1 MALRNKK
8 IKIMLSTLA
17 IAGIIISSNS
27 NITYAYNEL
36 SKESISTQRNIENKS
51 YKVSNKTTAMKED
64 GSVSTSEH
72 GQQTV
77 RNCIANET
85 LIEEVDG
92 KIYATY
98 EFTESLYSMLENI
111 RISIDGVETSYDKND
126 DREYRVELNSI
137 DSEVLIIVKAGP
149 HDTYMKIDLE
159 LPENEE
165 VKSYTMSNKTT
176 AMKEDGSIS
185 TSEHGQ
191 QMVRNCISNET
202 LIEEVGGKIYA
213 TYEFTESLYSM
224 FSNIRISVDGVE
236 ASYNKNDDRKYRV
249 ELNSI
254 DSEVLIIVKAGPH
267 DTYMKIDL
275 EQPGKEEVKSYT
287 ISNKTTAL
295 KEDGSVSTSEHG
307 QQTVRN
313 ALSESTLIEEVNGK
327 IYATYEFT
335 EALYSMISDIR
346 ISVDGVETSY
356 EKTDD
361 RMYKVELNSIDSE
374 VVITVKAGPHDTYIK
389 VTLGNDDTG
398 SNGSNEDSEIVPPTD
413 EDDSANGS
421 ELEDNVEADKDE
433 SGDKD
438 IDIETDKEDSS
449 EEDTDGDKEAS
460 KDNNSYDKKLP
471 QTGSVLGST
480 ALFGTGG
487 LLMSLAAVM
496 KKRNN

>member
-27 NITYAYNEL
+27 NVTYAYNGL
-36 SKESISTQRNIENKS
+36 STKSASIQRNIENKS
-51 YKVSNKTTAMKED
+51 YKVDNKTTAMKED

-98 EFTESLYSMLENI
+98 EFTESLYSMLDDI
-111 RISIDGVETSYDKND
+111 RISIDGVQTSYDKND
-126 DREYRVELNSI
+126 DRKYRVELNSI

-149 HDTYMKIDLE
+149 HDTYMKIELE
-159 LPENEE
+159 LPEKEE

-191 QMVRNCISNET
+191 QTVRNCISNET
-202 LIEEVGGKIYA
+202 LIEEIGGKIYA

-224 FSNIRISVDGVE
+224 LSDIRISVDGVQT
-236 ASYNKNDDRKYRV
+236 SYDKNDDRKYRV

-275 EQPGKEEVKSYT
+275 EHIEKEEVKSYT
-287 ISNKTTAL
+287 ILNKTTAL
-295 KEDGSVSTSEHG
+295 KADGSVSTSEHG

-313 ALSESTLIEEVNGK
+313 SLSESTLIEEIDGK

-335 EALYSMISDIR
+335 ESLYSMLSDIR

-356 EKTDD
+356 EKKDD
-361 RMYKVELNSIDSE
+361 RLYKVELNSIDSE
-374 VVITVKAGPHDTYIK
+374 VIITVKAGPHDTYIK
-389 VTLGNDDTG
+389 VTLGDDDTEADEG
-398 SNGSNEDSEIVPPTD
+398 NEDLEIVPPTS
-413 EDDSANGS
+413 EDDSANDS
-421 ELEDNVEADKDE
+421 ELEDGLETDKDE
-433 SGDKD
+433 YGDT
-438 IDIETDKEDSS
+438 ETDKEENL
-449 EEDTDGDKEAS
+449 EEDTDVDKEVS
-460 KDNNSYDKKLP
+460 KDNDYSEEKLP

-480 ALFGTGG
+480 ELLGTGG
-487 LLMSLAAVM
+487 LLMSLAAVI

>member
-85 LIEEVDG
+85 LIEEVD
-92 KIYATY
+92 
-98 EFTESLYSMLENI
+98 
-111 RISIDGVETSYDKND
+111 
-126 DREYRVELNSI
+126 
-137 DSEVLIIVKAGP
+137 
-149 HDTYMKIDLE
+149 
-159 LPENEE
+159 
-165 VKSYTMSNKTT
+165 
-176 AMKEDGSIS
+176 
-185 TSEHGQ
+185 
-191 QMVRNCISNET
+191 
-202 LIEEVGGKIYA
+202 GKIYA

-449 EEDTDGDKEAS
+449 EEDTEAS
-460 KDNNSYDKKLP
+460 KDNNSSDKKLP

-487 LLMSLAAVM
+487 LLMSLAAFM

>member
-27 NITYAYNEL
+27 NVTYAYNGL
-36 SKESISTQRNIENKS
+36 STKSASIQRNIENKS
-51 YKVSNKTTAMKED
+51 YKVDNKTTAMKED

-98 EFTESLYSMLENI
+98 EFTESLYSMLDDI
-111 RISIDGVETSYDKND
+111 RISIDGVQTSYDKND
-126 DREYRVELNSI
+126 DRKYRVELNSI

-149 HDTYMKIDLE
+149 HDTYMKIELE
-159 LPENEE
+159 LPEKEE

-191 QMVRNCISNET
+191 QTVRNCISNET
-202 LIEEVGGKIYA
+202 LIEEIGGKIYA

-224 FSNIRISVDGVE
+224 LSDIRISVDGVQT
-236 ASYNKNDDRKYRV
+236 SYDKNDDRKYRV

-275 EQPGKEEVKSYT
+275 EHIEKEEVKSYT
-287 ISNKTTAL
+287 ILNKTTAL
-295 KEDGSVSTSEHG
+295 KADGSVSTSEHG

-313 ALSESTLIEEVNGK
+313 SLSESTLIEEIDGK

-335 EALYSMISDIR
+335 ESLYSMLSDIR

-356 EKTDD
+356 EKKDD
-361 RMYKVELNSIDSE
+361 RLYKVELNSIDSE
-374 VVITVKAGPHDTYIK
+374 VIITVKAGPHDTYIK
-389 VTLGNDDTG
+389 VTLGDDDTEADEG
-398 SNGSNEDSEIVPPTD
+398 NEDLEIVPPTS
-413 EDDSANGS
+413 EDDSANDS
-421 ELEDNVEADKDE
+421 ELEDGLETDKDE
-433 SGDKD
+433 YGDT
-438 IDIETDKEDSS
+438 ETDKEENL
-449 EEDTDGDKEAS
+449 EEDTDVDKEVS
-460 KDNNSYDKKLP
+460 KDNDYSEEKLP
-471 QTGSVLGST
+471 QTGSVLRST
-480 ALFGTGG
+480 ELLGTGG
-487 LLMSLAAVM
+487 LLMSLAAVI

>member
-27 NITYAYNEL
+27 NVTYAYNGL
-36 SKESISTQRNIENKS
+36 STKSASIQRNIENKS
-51 YKVSNKTTAMKED
+51 YKVDNKTTAMKED
-64 GSVSTSEH
+64 GSISTSEH

-98 EFTESLYSMLENI
+98 EFTESLYSMLDDI
-111 RISIDGVETSYDKND
+111 RISIDGVQTSYDKND
-126 DREYRVELNSI
+126 DRKYRVELNSI

-149 HDTYMKIDLE
+149 HDTYMKIELE
-159 LPENEE
+159 LPEKEE

-191 QMVRNCISNET
+191 QTVRNCISNET
-202 LIEEVGGKIYA
+202 LIEEIGGKIYA

-224 FSNIRISVDGVE
+224 LSDIRISVDGVQT
-236 ASYNKNDDRKYRV
+236 SYDKNDDRKYRV

-275 EQPGKEEVKSYT
+275 EHIEKEEVKSYT
-287 ISNKTTAL
+287 ILNKTTAL
-295 KEDGSVSTSEHG
+295 KADGSVSTSEHG

-313 ALSESTLIEEVNGK
+313 SLSESTLIEEIDGK

-335 EALYSMISDIR
+335 ESLYSMLSDIR

-356 EKTDD
+356 EKKDD
-361 RMYKVELNSIDSE
+361 RLYKVELNSIDSE
-374 VVITVKAGPHDTYIK
+374 VIITVKAGPHDTYIK
-389 VTLGNDDTG
+389 VTLGDDDTEADEG
-398 SNGSNEDSEIVPPTD
+398 NEDLEIVPPTS
-413 EDDSANGS
+413 EDDSANDS
-421 ELEDNVEADKDE
+421 ELEDGLETDKDE
-433 SGDKD
+433 YGDT
-438 IDIETDKEDSS
+438 ETDKEENL
-449 EEDTDGDKEAS
+449 EEDTDVDKEVS
-460 KDNNSYDKKLP
+460 KDNDYSEEKLP

-480 ALFGTGG
+480 ELLGTGG
-487 LLMSLAAVM
+487 LLMSLAAVI

>member
-1 MALRNKK
+1 
-8 IKIMLSTLA
+8 
-17 IAGIIISSNS
+17 
-27 NITYAYNEL
+27 
-36 SKESISTQRNIENKS
+36 
-51 YKVSNKTTAMKED
+51 
-64 GSVSTSEH
+64 
-72 GQQTV
+72 
-77 RNCIANET
+77 
-85 LIEEVDG
+85 
-92 KIYATY
+92 
-98 EFTESLYSMLENI
+98 
-111 RISIDGVETSYDKND
+111 
-126 DREYRVELNSI
+126 
-137 DSEVLIIVKAGP
+137 
-149 HDTYMKIDLE
+149 
-159 LPENEE
+159 
-165 VKSYTMSNKTT
+165 
-176 AMKEDGSIS
+176 
-185 TSEHGQ
+185 
-191 QMVRNCISNET
+191 
-202 LIEEVGGKIYA
+202 
-213 TYEFTESLYSM
+213 M

-236 ASYNKNDDRKYRV
+236 VSYNKIDDRKYRV

-449 EEDTDGDKEAS
+449 EEDTEAS
-460 KDNNSYDKKLP
+460 KDNNSSDKKLP